1 MAVVTAFKVL
11 RLTRQEIALLVE
23 SLSEVRDTRCTTRE
37 DFMALATLIQ
47 KILVQSSKGE
57 E

>member
-11 RLTRQEIALLVE
+11 RLTRQEVALLVE
-23 SLSEVRDTRCTTRE
+23 SLAQVRDNLCTDRK

-47 KILVQSSKGE
+47 KILVQASKGE